1 MLIPRCPSGE
11 QRLGSKPNAG
21 HRATVLSA
29 AQNHESAR
37 LCFGVCPGANLPHI
51 IIMEVLKEKNLSL
64 SSALRLFLKNV
75 AVTNEVDL
83 LSEEELEKEYLFR
96 QLQAE
101 VQESYAKIEAGN
113 YLTDEDV
120 VTRYGL

>member
-1 MLIPRCPSGE
+1 MAIAN
-11 QRLGSKPNAG
+11 SKKIV
-21 HRATVLSA
+21 TF
-29 AQNHESAR
+29 Q
-37 LCFGVCPGANLPHI
+37 ANRELVNDA
-51 IIMEVLKEKNLSL
+51 MEVLKEQNLSL

-83 LSEEELEKEYLFR
+83 LSEEELEKENLFR

>member
-1 MLIPRCPSGE
+1 MVI
-11 QRLGSKPNAG
+11 
-21 HRATVLSA
+21 
-29 AQNHESAR
+29 
-37 LCFGVCPGANLPHI
+37 ANSNKI
-51 IIMEVLKEKNLSL
+51 VTFQANREMVNDAMKVLKEQNLSL

-75 AVTNEVDL
+75 AVTNEADL
-83 LSEEELEKEYLFR
+83 LGEEEVEKEYLFR

-101 VQESYAKIEAGN
+101 VQESYSKIEAGN

>member
-1 MLIPRCPSGE
+1 MAI
-11 QRLGSKPNAG
+11 
-21 HRATVLSA
+21 
-29 AQNHESAR
+29 
-37 LCFGVCPGANLPHI
+37 ANSNKIVTFQANRELVNDA
-51 IIMEVLKEKNLSL
+51 MEVLKEQNLSL

-96 QLQAE
+96 QLQAK

>member
-1 MLIPRCPSGE
+1 MAI
-11 QRLGSKPNAG
+11 
-21 HRATVLSA
+21 
-29 AQNHESAR
+29 
-37 LCFGVCPGANLPHI
+37 ANSNKIVTFQANRELVNDA
-51 IIMEVLKEKNLSL
+51 MVVLKEQNLSL

-75 AVTNEVDL
+75 AVTNGVDL

-96 QLQAE
+96 QLQVE

>member
-1 MLIPRCPSGE
+1 MAI
-11 QRLGSKPNAG
+11 
-21 HRATVLSA
+21 
-29 AQNHESAR
+29 
-37 LCFGVCPGANLPHI
+37 ANSNKIVTFQANRELVNDA
-51 IIMEVLKEKNLSL
+51 MKVLKEQNLSL

-96 QLQAE
+96 QLQAK
-101 VQESYAKIEAGN
+101 VQESYAKIEAGS

>member
-1 MLIPRCPSGE
+1 MVI
-11 QRLGSKPNAG
+11 
-21 HRATVLSA
+21 
-29 AQNHESAR
+29 
-37 LCFGVCPGANLPHI
+37 ANSNKIVTFQANRELVNDA
-51 IIMEVLKEKNLSL
+51 MEVLKEQNLSL

-96 QLQAE
+96 QLQAK

>member
-1 MLIPRCPSGE
+1 MSI
-11 QRLGSKPNAG
+11 
-21 HRATVLSA
+21 
-29 AQNHESAR
+29 
-37 LCFGVCPGANLPHI
+37 ANSNKIVTFQANRELVNDA
-51 IIMEVLKEKNLSL
+51 MEVLKEKNLSL

-96 QLQAE
+96 QLQAK

>member
-1 MLIPRCPSGE
+1 MAIANS
-11 QRLGSKPNAG
+11 SKIVTFQVNRELVNDA
-21 HRATVLSA
+21 
-29 AQNHESAR
+29 
-37 LCFGVCPGANLPHI
+37 
-51 IIMEVLKEKNLSL
+51 MEVLKEQNLSL